1 MKKDIIIGV
10 LLLVIGVVLGVC
22 LCRQFYSPER
32 VVEVQKDTTF
42 LIDTLVIEKPSET
55 KRETIKESVL
65 VEVRDTMWIHD
76 TCYIALPLEK
86 RTYRRDEFYAEVT
99 GYEPRLT
106 YIEVYP
112 KTVTIS
118 KTETV
123 KEKKNYLAVGTELGW
138 CVTPSI
144 PIYLEYTRKLHRN
157 VELNAGVFHDLVLG
171 ETGFRFGINANIGW

>member
-1 MKKDIIIGV
+1 MKKFI
-10 LLLVIGVVLGVC
+10 LLLAIMMVGVVAGMW
-22 LCRQFYSPER
+22 LCRLSYEPER

-42 LIDTLVIEKPSET
+42 LIDTLVIEMPSET

-118 KTETV
+118 ETERV
-123 KEKKNYLAVGTELGW
+123 KEKKNYLAVGVEAGW

-144 PIYLEYTRKLHRN
+144 PIYLEYTRMLHKN

-171 ETGFRFGINANIGW
+171 ETGFRIGVNANVGW

>member
-1 MKKDIIIGV
+1 MKKFI
-10 LLLVIGVVLGVC
+10 LLLAVMIVGVALGMW

-32 VVEVQKDTTF
+32 VIEVQKDTTF
-42 LIDTLVIEKPSET
+42 LIDTLVIEKPSEI
-55 KRETIKESVL
+55 KKETIKENVL

-76 TCYIALPLEK
+76 TCYISLPLEK

-112 KTVTIS
+112 KTVVIS

-123 KEKKNYLAVGTELGW
+123 KEKKNGLAVGTELGW

-171 ETGFRFGINANIGW
+171 ETGFRFGVNANVGW

>member
-1 MKKDIIIGV
+1 MKNLAYI
-10 LLLVIGVVLGVC
+10 VILIVGVVLGMG

-55 KRETIKESVL
+55 KKETIKENVL

-76 TCYIALPLEK
+76 TCYIALPMQKKFYKED
-86 RTYRRDEFYAEVT
+86 TYYAEVS
-99 GYEPRLT
+99 GYNPNLDYLEIYQR
-106 YIEVYP
+106 
-112 KTVTIS
+112 TVTIS

-123 KEKKNYLAVGTELGW
+123 KEKKNGLAVGTELGW

-144 PIYLEYTRKLHRN
+144 PIYLEYTRQLHRN
-157 VELNAGVFHDLVLG
+157 VEFNAGVFHDLLLG
-171 ETGFRFGINANIGW
+171 ETGFRVGVNANIGW

>member
-10 LLLVIGVVLGVC
+10 LLLVIGVVLGVG

-55 KRETIKESVL
+55 KKETIKENVL

-112 KTVTIS
+112 KTVTI
-118 KTETV
+118 
-123 KEKKNYLAVGTELGW
+123 L
-138 CVTPSI
+138 
-144 PIYLEYTRKLHRN
+144 
-157 VELNAGVFHDLVLG
+157 
-171 ETGFRFGINANIGW
+171 